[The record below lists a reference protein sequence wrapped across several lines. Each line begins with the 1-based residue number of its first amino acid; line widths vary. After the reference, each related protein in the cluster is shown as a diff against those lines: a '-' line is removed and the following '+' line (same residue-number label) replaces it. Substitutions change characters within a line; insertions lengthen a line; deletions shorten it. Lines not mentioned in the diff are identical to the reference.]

1 MFELL
6 KKALYVGLGA
16 VSLTEEKLRQ
26 MLDEMVAQGALGKK
40 EGEELIK
47 EFLQTASENRQKWQQ
62 LIEERVKLVLQ
73 ELSLVTKEDLH
84 QLEQRL
90 EVLEKRVQD
99 LEKDQTTEE
108 APDS

>member
-6 KKALYVGLGA
+6 KKALYLGLGA

-47 EFLQTASENRQKWQQ
+47 EFLQTASENRQKLQK
-62 LIEERVKLVLQ
+62 LIEDRVKLVLQ
-73 ELSLVTKEDLH
+73 ELSLVTKEELH
-84 QLEQRL
+84 QLTHRL
-90 EVLEKRVQD
+90 EVLEKRVQE
-99 LEKDQTTEE
+99 LEKNQAPEK